1 MADSGFFKFGEA
13 PQKTPDFIKLR
24 GEPPPPKPAPPPPP
38 RPTQPPPP
46 PPVRAK
52 PRKGFDLLKML
63 NLHSLEF
70 DADRKVII
78 AVMLLLLGETEDE
91 LLLLALLYIML

>member
-24 GEPPPPKPAPPPPP
+24 GEPPSQKPVP
-38 RPTQPPPP
+38 PPPP
-46 PPVRAK
+46 PPVREK

-63 NLHSLEF
+63 NLRSLEF